1 VTSQAE
7 RVVTR
12 RVVLGALASV
22 GVAAAVPR
30 LSAGPLL
37 VRRGGGPALPSSPF
51 LLGVAS
57 GDPLPGAIVLWT
69 RLVLDPFAP
78 DGGLPPEPVPV
89 EWALAADERFRRKV
103 RRGRVMARPEDGH
116 AVHVDVDG
124 LDPGSEWFYR
134 FRVGDHESTVARTR
148 TAPAA
153 GAMPSALTFGV
164 ASCQRYQS
172 GYFTAHRHL
181 AEEDVD
187 AVIFLGD
194 YIYESDS
201 TGVRSHEGPEPM
213 DLDAYRQ
220 RYATYKSD
228 ADLQRAHAAAPWLV
242 TWDDHEVE
250 NNYAGAVPEDP
261 AIPEAD
267 FLARRAAAYR
277 AWWEHQPVRLPR
289 PDGSN
294 LRIHRTIRFGR
305 LAEVQVLDT
314 RQYRS
319 PQCEA
324 SSDIGPR
331 CDASFSPDTTLLG
344 HVQERWLAR
353 NLRRTQA
360 RWNVLAQQ
368 VLMTESNF
376 VTSSP
381 DGIFSLDGWDG
392 YPLARERLLATLH
405 DERVANP
412 VVLTGDIHC
421 AWVNDLKADFADP
434 ASATVGTELVGT
446 SVTSG
451 FPLADFVSSV
461 VADVPHVKY
470 FEGNRRGYLRCTLD
484 RREWRA
490 DHRYV
495 STITTPDATVETGAS
510 FVIEAGRPG
519 AVAA

>member
-1 VTSQAE
+1 
-7 RVVTR
+7 
-12 RVVLGALASV
+12 
-22 GVAAAVPR
+22 
-30 LSAGPLL
+30 
-37 VRRGGGPALPSSPF
+37 
-51 LLGVAS
+51 
-57 GDPLPGAIVLWT
+57 
-69 RLVLDPFAP
+69 
-78 DGGLPPEPVPV
+78 
-89 EWALAADERFRRKV
+89 
-103 RRGRVMARPEDGH
+103 
-116 AVHVDVDG
+116 VHVDVTR
-124 LDPGSEWFYR
+124 LEPAAEYFYR
-134 FRVGDHESTVARTR
+134 FRLGDEVSPVGRTR
-148 TAPAA
+148 TLPAA
-153 GAMPSALTFGV
+153 QASPRELRLAF
-164 ASCQRYQS
+164 ASCQDYGT
-172 GYFTAHRHL
+172 GYYTAYRDL
-181 AEEDVD
+181 AARDLDFVL
-187 AVIFLGD
+187 FLGD
-194 YIYESDS
+194 YIYEHGFFEFDGRANP
-201 TGVRSHEGPEPM
+201 TTEAVT
-213 DLDAYRQ
+213 LDDYRH
-220 RYATYKSD
+220 RYALYKTD
-228 ADLQRAHAAAPWLV
+228 ADLQAAHEAAPWVV